1 MSLEQRLKQ
10 IFTVVKERGYMLP
23 SENEEL
29 GYIFSTLSFQEELS
43 EEIRTMELELSEY
56 LKNTVY

>member
-10 IFTVVKERGYMLP
+10 ISTVVKERGYMLP

-43 EEIRTMELELSEY
+43 EEIRTMGLELSEY